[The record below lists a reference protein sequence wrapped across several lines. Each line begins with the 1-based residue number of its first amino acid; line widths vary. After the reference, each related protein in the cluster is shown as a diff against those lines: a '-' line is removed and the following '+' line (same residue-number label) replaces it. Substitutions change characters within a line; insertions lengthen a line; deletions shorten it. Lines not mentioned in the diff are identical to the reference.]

1 MPCELDALEASEFSL
16 VPSDMNGTSSDIAR
30 GARCGELGNPP
41 CEVGFAFCDSD
52 FDFLFCHNFVFFVIK
67 VFFLLGGG
75 YRLQFREFGPKI
87 LHLSV
92 GEDGVL

>member
-1 MPCELDALEASEFSL
+1 MGRASAD
-16 VPSDMNGTSSDIAR
+16 VGR
-30 GARCGELGNPP
+30 GARCAKLGNPP
-41 CEVGFAFCDSD
+41 CEVICQLGD
-52 FDFLFCHNFVFFVIK
+52 FGLYLLYCHNFVFFVIK